1 MDIEDILN
9 LDTYPVDDSGTP
21 GGPALVDRCRADLL
35 GNLYCAIPDF
45 VSPQALALM
54 AEEATGLKE
63 GAYHN
68 HSLRNCYL
76 HQSKDTVVSI
86 DREPG
91 ALCIFKGCHSLH
103 RVSPVVGDQL
113 RIMGV
118 FVYEFSPGIGGDPKV
133 NATIYGP
140 RTLAN

>member
-1 MDIEDILN
+1 MSANVRSASSENYQQVRD
-9 LDTYPVDDSGTP
+9 V
-21 GGPALVDRCRADLL
+21 
-35 GNLYCAIPDF
+35 
-45 VSPQALALM
+45 LAGKR
-54 AEEATGLKE
+54 E
-63 GAYHN
+63 
-68 HSLRNCYL
+68 
-76 HQSKDTVVSI
+76 DTVVSI

-140 RTLAN
+140 RTLEN